1 MFSRSTWLHLRI
13 PFSFFL
19 LPVFLFALSLSPNAS
34 VARILWVFAIVH
46 FFLYPASNG
55 YNSYFDRDEESIGGL
70 RNPPQVTRDLYG
82 VSLALDTIA
91 ILLGLVF
98 VNVLFA
104 IMLLVYGLVSK
115 AYSHPSIRLKKY
127 PITGWLAAGFFQGFF
142 TFIMCYVGIND
153 YTLGEALTSITIYAG
168 LLTSWMLLG
177 NYPMTQVYQHSED
190 ARRGDMTIS
199 RLVGIIGTFH
209 LAGTV
214 FLLVFVGFAAFFGL
228 YFSAEYSVI
237 FTIAMFPIVVYFVL
251 WYMQVR
257 QSEIAADYDHTMR
270 LNFVSATCMN
280 VFFLFFYID
289 NQYILDRFA
298 S

>member
-1 MFSRSTWLHLRI
+1 
-13 PFSFFL
+13 
-19 LPVFLFALSLSPNAS
+19 
-34 VARILWVFAIVH
+34 
-46 FFLYPASNG
+46 
-55 YNSYFDRDEESIGGL
+55 
-70 RNPPQVTRDLYG
+70 
-82 VSLALDTIA
+82 
-91 ILLGLVF
+91 LVF

-153 YTLGEALTSITIYAG
+153 YTLGEALSITIYAG